1 MEPDR
6 DCSFDKSTNFAGLIY
21 FYTYLFI
28 CVHGSVGWSNQT
40 NFGKRKRRRRRRSN
54 HLKPYQPIKKNHI
67 MFVFSFCNCITSF
80 CLSLGFLSKTLLVGQ
95 VRVRRVIHVFQ
106 LKYSKYIY
114 DSVLVYNFW
123 LSFGLV
129 IWFTL
134 FAFYIQ
140 LILYTCPE

>member
-1 MEPDR
+1 
-6 DCSFDKSTNFAGLIY
+6 
-21 FYTYLFI
+21 
-28 CVHGSVGWSNQT
+28 
-40 NFGKRKRRRRRRSN
+40 
-54 HLKPYQPIKKNHI
+54 
-67 MFVFSFCNCITSF
+67 MFVFSFCNCITSLCNCITSL
-80 CLSLGFLSKTLLVGQ
+80 CLSLGFLSKTLLAGQ

-134 FAFYIQ
+134 FAFYIYSYCIHALNKGNKNPYFQ
-140 LILYTCPE
+140 PSKYNLEVRLTYFVMLPNLDIYINMSCCKKCTLICHLTT